1 MHTLNLQTDAK
12 LAKQR
17 FSHPLSPSPSPA
29 RGEGSSGPATLVRKD
44 GSSSLATLARK
55 DGSSSPATL
64 VSGEGSSSP
73 SPRAGEGLGRGGS
86 SNAFH
91 ALKQHFA
98 LPARRNVALL
108 LLATALLAGC
118 AGQRL
123 QQEGLTLLDEGRIE
137 EGLAKLAEASKAEP
151 DNFSYRTALVR
162 NRDQIVNRLL
172 ASANSERAADRLDAA
187 QAIYERI
194 LRIDP
199 ASSGARD
206 GLESLA
212 MERRH
217 AVLLAEAASL
227 LKKGDLDAAHLKLK
241 PVLLENPRHG
251 KAILLQRQLD
261 EQAAKSLMAEPA
273 LQGKFKKPVTLQFRD
288 ANLKMVFEA
297 LSRTSGINVL
307 LDKDVKP
314 DLKTSIF
321 VKDVSVEDAIDLI
334 LLQSQ
339 LEKKIISD
347 NTVFVYPNTPA
358 KLKDYQDLKIR
369 SFHLTNADPKQM
381 LTMIKTLLKT
391 KDIFIHEKTSSIVM
405 RDTPEAIRLAE
416 KMVADQDIA
425 DPEVMLEVEVLE
437 ITRSRLSEIG
447 IKYPS
452 QLTLTAAGGTTG
464 STTGTGS
471 TTSSGPTLEA
481 LKNINSSNILTSPAL
496 AVTLNLMLQDGDT
509 NLLASPRI
517 RARNREKAKI
527 MIGDRVPVITNAVT
541 PVSTGTPVITGS
553 VQYLDVGLKLE
564 VEPEIH
570 LDNEVAIKISMEV
583 SSIVKEVQNLVSG
596 TLSYQV
602 GTRNASTVLRLKD
615 GETQILAG
623 LISDEDRNSASKVPG
638 LGQMPLLGRLFSSH
652 KDDNRKTEIVLSITP
667 RIVGNSRLPDARE
680 VEFWAGTEA
689 SLRSNPLLLR
699 PLGKVVLSSSGGTAG
714 ARPQPAAAPRPAAPA
729 KAAQAAQPL
738 ALSWQGPNQ
747 AKVGDRISLT
757 LSTPSSPGVEN
768 LGFLVG
774 FDPSVLKALDVVE
787 GEFMKQNSLP
797 ANFTKT
803 IDQAGG
809 QILVDLAGTGS
820 GGASAGGSVATLV
833 FEVTAAT
840 PQSQITVS
848 RITSSAAGGEALV
861 FAAPEPHTLAVAQ

>member
-1 MHTLNLQTDAK
+1 MNP
-12 LAKQR
+12 
-17 FSHPLSPSPSPA
+17 PLPNPSPA
-29 RGEGSSGPATLVRKD
+29 
-44 GSSSLATLARK
+44 
-55 DGSSSPATL
+55 
-64 VSGEGSSSP
+64 SGEGLELP
-73 SPRAGEGLGRGGS
+73 SPLAGEGQGERGRRGNY
-86 SNAFH
+86 NAFH
-91 ALKQHFA
+91 DLNRRFTP
-98 LPARRNVALL
+98 PARRNAALL
-108 LLATALLAGC
+108 LLAAALLAGC

-123 QQEGLTLLDEGRIE
+123 QQEGLTLLDEGRVE

-187 QAIYERI
+187 QAIYQRI
-194 LRIDP
+194 LKIDP

-206 GLESLA
+206 GLESLV

-217 AVLLAEAASL
+217 AVMLAEAASL
-227 LKKGDLDAAHLKLK
+227 FKKGELDAAQLKLK

-251 KAILLQRQLD
+251 KAILLQRQID
-261 EQAAKSLMAEPA
+261 EQAAKGLMAEPA

-321 VKDVSVEDAIDLI
+321 VRDVSVEDAIDLI

-452 QLTLTAAGGTTG
+452 QMTFTAAG
-464 STTGTGS
+464 STTGSGS

-481 LKNINSSNILTSPAL
+481 LQNINSSNILTSPAL

-699 PLGKVVLSSSGGTAG
+699 PLGKVALSSSGGTAS
-714 ARPQPAAAPRPAAPA
+714 ARAPAAAPRSAAPA
-729 KAAQAAQPL
+729 KAAAAAQPL

-757 LSTPSSPGVEN
+757 LTTPSSPGVEN

-787 GEFMKQNSLP
+787 GELMKQGNLP
-797 ANFTKT
+797 ANFSKT
-803 IDQAGG
+803 IDQASG
-809 QILVDLAGTGS
+809 QILVELAGTGS

-848 RITSSAAGGEALV
+848 RIASSGAGGEALA